1 MAKLSLRKGFTL
13 LELLVVIAVIGILIA
28 MGTVAFA
35 TAQKKSRDAR
45 RRADMKVMQ
54 DAFEQYFADNTTYA
68 ACNTM
73 GAVEYVPSG
82 LPVDPKNTGGYVY
95 ECNGA
100 ANTYCACALLEGEG
114 TGNANDP
121 AGSSTC
127 GYAAGGDYYCVGNL
141 Q

>member
-1 MAKLSLRKGFTL
+1 MTKLSLRRGFTL

-28 MGTVAFA
+28 MGSVAFA

-68 ACNTM
+68 ACNIM
-73 GAVEYVPSG
+73 GSTTYLPSG
-82 LPVDPKNTGGYVY
+82 LPVDPKNSGSYVY
-95 ECNGA
+95 ECNGVA
-100 ANTYCACALLEGEG
+100 ASYCACALLESTG

-127 GYAAGGDYYCVGNL
+127 GFAAGGDYYCLGNL